1 MPNGGYEF
9 NNDDWSEIER
19 YFEEN
24 EKVLFDFSGNFG
36 LLIDKYYHN
45 DSSWDFR
52 FTHPLG
58 GEATV
63 QLRYDISSRS
73 PVISGSWHIDV
84 YEEFT
89 RYIRWGDKKWLGDD
103 ADLMRELKEML
114 RAILS
119 WQKDEMTKYGGYK
132 KIWGRYSK
140 AEFEKMVDHQ
150 IAEVKNIRDLRP
162 E

>member
-9 NNDDWSEIER
+9 NKNDWSEIES
-19 YFEEN
+19 YFEEK
-24 EKVLFDFSGNFG
+24 EKVLYDFSGIFG
-36 LLIDKYYHN
+36 LLIDKYYHD

-52 FTHPLG
+52 FKHPLG

-63 QLRYDISSRS
+63 SLRYDIGNRQAA
-73 PVISGSWHIDV
+73 ISGSWHIDV

-89 RYIRWGDKKWLGDD
+89 RYIRWGDKKSLSENP
-103 ADLMRELKEML
+103 DLMRELKEML

-119 WQKDEMTKYGGYK
+119 WQKGEMTKYEGYK
-132 KIWGRYSK
+132 KIWGKYSK
-140 AEFEKMVDHQ
+140 EEFEKMVNHQ
-150 IAEVKNIRDLRP
+150 IGDVKNISELRA